1 MTAVMVEY
9 QQRSYTPDEFRE
21 LLKRLYG
28 PGSDWELA
36 GEAAPDFNTDQ
47 GSVYRWLKGKYRVK
61 GTTAAVAY
69 LLWIH
74 SNLPK

>member
-1 MTAVMVEY
+1 MTAVMFEF
-9 QQRSYTPDEFRE
+9 QQRSYTPDELRT

-36 GEAAPDFNTDQ
+36 AYAAHDFNTDQ

-61 GTTAAVAY
+61 GTAAAVAY
-69 LLWIH
+69 LL
-74 SNLPK
+74 SKQGDR